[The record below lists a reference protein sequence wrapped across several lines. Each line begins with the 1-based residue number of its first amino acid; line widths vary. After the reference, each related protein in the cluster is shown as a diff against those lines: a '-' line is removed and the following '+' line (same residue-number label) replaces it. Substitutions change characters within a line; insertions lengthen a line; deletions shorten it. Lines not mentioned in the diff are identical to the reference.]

1 MLAIHGKKTEA
12 VDLKTPLISYVRNTY
27 SDREADDA
35 ADDLNMVQ
43 QLRAEMAN
51 MVAHPSSREI
61 FCRYLRCL
69 TAIET
74 RFPIS
79 KEKGHAQLAFTWS
92 DAFRP
97 RNKLSQTNIH
107 YEKAAVLFNL
117 GAILSQQA
125 LACDRQST
133 EGLTLACKGF
143 QEAAGVFQHLRE
155 SESNKMDS
163 PGSVDVGAE
172 CAAMLERLM
181 LAQAQECVYHRACL
195 GATLPQTLA
204 RIAKQTHAM
213 YADAERSFSSPLL
226 KDHFDKGWASH
237 VQLKGSVFDI
247 ESLTQSAKFLH
258 TEQRVNVEIAVLQEA
273 FKRLQS
279 TKKFA
284 SAVSADAL
292 ASVAA
297 IQESVQFALTKAEK
311 DNSTVYLMRVPL
323 FAEAPAISGALLVKA
338 SRPAGLDSG
347 EPLFTGLVPD
357 GCAKALSKYTD
368 AVDSLIR
375 AQLDKLAGATDAA
388 RIKLRECEL
397 PDTLE
402 ALEARSLTALPEA
415 ARRDIE
421 DIEAI
426 GGLAHLKGILS
437 EIGELGR
444 NVEEELSKSAGSLEV
459 DARLDNEMRTLFN
472 EKWRCQ
478 PSATMAKPYWDTIA
492 SYSGETGAGKSLLV
506 DALMLL
512 AGARADS
519 GMVRAGSDRADLVA
533 EFSLDALPEARDW
546 LQREELDEDG
556 QCQLRR
562 VLRTEGNSKAWINGR
577 PANARQLGEL
587 ASLLVEIH
595 GQHEHQAL
603 LSRSHQMA
611 LLDAYAGHDALLSTT
626 PGRDLT
632 LCVHARAPMV
642 ATGPEDPA
650 MVVANLRR
658 LMGGLQGSASE
669 RAGMEEAMKEM
680 KKGDNVLPKLMASAP
695 QMYDALF
702 ASELQKYNPLVADVD
717 KNVKAQTD
725 LLGALEQENRLFRS
739 IFDVDGWH
747 AACVGSAAG
756 LRESA
761 KSFRGLLD
769 HISEGL
775 RFYIGMADV
784 VGRAR
789 QECNDFAFT
798 RQVQR
803 DELRQELERQASHE
817 EAERL
822 TRQMA
827 GTALFHPPS
836 PTPPTQ
842 QPPPYYQPQQ
852 PQQPPYSSP
861 PGPQP
866 HYGYSVP
873 VPPPPG
879 QQQQQQQQ
887 QYPPQQQYGAPP
899 NPYQAYSQQA
909 PPPPPPPPP
918 STYITTTTT
927 GAPPPPGHPPS
938 GPFF

>member
-357 GCAKALSKYTD
+357 GWVIISHG
-368 AVDSLIR
+368 SLR
-375 AQLDKLAGATDAA
+375 CVLVSPCRQ
-388 RIKLRECEL
+388 
-397 PDTLE
+397 
-402 ALEARSLTALPEA
+402 
-415 ARRDIE
+415 
-421 DIEAI
+421 
-426 GGLAHLKGILS
+426 ILS

-492 SYSGETGAGKSLLV
+492 SY
-506 DALMLL
+506 
-512 AGARADS
+512 R
-519 GMVRAGSDRADLVA
+519 
-533 EFSLDALPEARDW
+533 
-546 LQREELDEDG
+546 
-556 QCQLRR
+556 
-562 VLRTEGNSKAWINGR
+562 
-577 PANARQLGEL
+577 
-587 ASLLVEIH
+587 ASLKKAYDSDVGVIKRLADDEAAFA
-595 GQHEHQAL
+595 G
-603 LSRSHQMA
+603 LSITACAKQMPR
-611 LLDAYAGHDALLSTT
+611 LQ
-626 PGRDLT
+626 
-632 LCVHARAPMV
+632 APMV

-798 RQVQR
+798 RQPMSPMLEVSHRLSLDRLVSPTITSIRHQLSFHPRSTSLAPAWLDPGARSSSQLPACNNHSAGPIRPARRAEAGAGAPGLPRGGGAAHPPDGRHRPLPVQR
-803 DELRQELERQASHE
+803 QQRPRPTPQQHLPPHLMYGQQPAPP
-817 EAERL
+817 A
-822 TRQMA
+822 
-827 GTALFHPPS
+827 PPS
-836 PTPPTQ
+836 QHPQYHHPVGTPTAVPPPPPPPTQ